1 MFVNYPIKFV
11 IEDKDITSM
20 DRVQVEVL
28 KMMNKCTFRE
38 IRLVS
43 NFHLRGYNFFPSYF
57 NYRQKIEQSD
67 HLLYIQHDTITTTY
81 ISFIITVDK
90 NITYIG
96 EVPRIFVG
104 LSIVAIKE

>member
-57 NYRQKIEQSD
+57 THKKLSK
-67 HLLYIQHDTITTTY
+67 
-81 ISFIITVDK
+81 V
-90 NITYIG
+90 ITYCTSDMIQL
-96 EVPRIFVG
+96 PLLI
-104 LSIVAIKE
+104 LAS

>member
-43 NFHLRGYNFFPSYF
+43 NFHLRGYNFFPSHF
-57 NYRQKIEQSD
+57 THKKLSKVIT
-67 HLLYIQHDTITTTY
+67 LYIRHDTITTTY